1 MEVVI
6 IGKREMKGKSKRT
19 GNDYHFN
26 VIYYTKQKPGVV
38 GVVGVEKNFDPAIMG
53 IEAIYVGELYDLQ
66 FDDQGRLVDLRQVTK
81 SK

>member
-6 IGKREMKGKSKRT
+6 IGKKEMKGKSKRT

-26 VIYYTKQKPGVV
+26 VIYYTKQQPGVV

-53 IEAIYVGELYDLQ
+53 IESIYVGELYDLQ
-66 FDDQGRLVDLRQVTK
+66 FDDRGNLVDLRQVTK